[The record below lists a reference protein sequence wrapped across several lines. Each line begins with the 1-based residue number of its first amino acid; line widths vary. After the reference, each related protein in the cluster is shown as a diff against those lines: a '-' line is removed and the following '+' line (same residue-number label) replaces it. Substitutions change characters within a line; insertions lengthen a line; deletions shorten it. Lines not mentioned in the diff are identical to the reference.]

1 MPGACRA
8 RRGTMLQIES
18 LRTPFVGPVS
28 LTVADG
34 ECVAIQGPS
43 GAGKSLLMRAI
54 VDLDPNEGD
63 VRLGTLSRN
72 AMPAH
77 EWRRRVALVPAES
90 GWWSDQVADHFEP
103 GAETDALLRAV
114 GLPDALGWTVARLSS
129 GERHRLAIVRALIAS
144 PDAILLDEPTASLD
158 EAATTLVEDLVK
170 KKCQRGA
177 AVIVVTHDRAQP
189 ERLSARRFLME
200 DGHLSPSAEDVT

>member
-63 VRLGTLSRN
+63 VWLGTLSRN

-129 GERHRLAIVRALIAS
+129 GERYRLAIVRALIAS